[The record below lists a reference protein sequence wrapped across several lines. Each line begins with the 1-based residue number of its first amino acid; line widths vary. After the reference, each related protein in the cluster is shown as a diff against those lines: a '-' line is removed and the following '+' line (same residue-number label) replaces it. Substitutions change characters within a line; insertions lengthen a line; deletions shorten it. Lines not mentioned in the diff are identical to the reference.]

1 MRARCVSRWVV
12 LVAVF
17 MAVAA
22 LGDPGALAQEAQKTA
37 SQFYTEYRAAFEKAK
52 TIDEILPYMS
62 ASRRKQVEA
71 TPAGERKKMF
81 EFIKMMGTL
90 SNVKI
95 VKEART
101 DAGATL
107 TVEAL
112 DSDKAKTT
120 GTITPV
126 KESNAWKLEKE
137 SFFSGSK

>member
-1 MRARCVSRWVV
+1 MRARCVSRRVA
-12 LVAVF
+12 LAAVF
-17 MAVAA
+17 TAVAGLA
-22 LGDPGALAQEAQKTA
+22 APALAQDAQKSA

-62 ASRRKQVEA
+62 ANRRKQVEA

-120 GTITPV
+120 GTITV
-126 KESNAWKLEKE
+126 VNESNAWKIEKE